1 MTEHPN
7 SGGAA
12 DQVAVVIV
20 NWNGYEDT
28 ADCLG
33 ALSALDYP
41 DYRVVVVDNGST
53 DGSGERLAGE
63 FGWCEFVFNERNRG
77 FAGGCNAGIEVAL
90 AGDAEYV
97 LLLNPDASIDGEAV
111 SELVA
116 VQHESGAG
124 IVGATIAHGNGVVN
138 PVPSRYPDMLY
149 YSGYR
154 SSLPVGDSPDAY
166 AKERWFDTD
175 RVEGAGA
182 LLSSDLLHERRETV
196 GHYLDDSLFMYCE
209 EVELGLWCRRHGVR
223 SVVAREGVVEHDTGA
238 SSSRAFQL
246 YYLTRNRVLLAHR
259 YLEGGTRLAFDAS
272 YPPTRLAL
280 AGRWLKRGDNTVARA
295 AISGLVDGYRGVD
308 GQTR

>member
-1 MTEHPN
+1 MPEDTTPV
-7 SGGAA
+7 G
-12 DQVAVVIV
+12 QIAVVIV

-28 ADCLG
+28 AGCLA
-33 ALSALDYP
+33 ALADLDYP

-53 DGSGERLAGE
+53 DGSGERLASE

-77 FAGGCNAGIEVAL
+77 FAGGCNAGIEAAL
-90 AGDAEYV
+90 AGGAEYV
-97 LLLNPDASIDGEAV
+97 LLLNPDASIDGEALT
-111 SELVA
+111 ELVT
-116 VQHESGAG
+116 VQRASGAAV
-124 IVGATIAHGNGVVN
+124 VGATITHGDGVVN

-166 AKERWFDTD
+166 ACERWFDTD

-182 LLSSDLLHERRETV
+182 LLTADLLRERRETA

-223 SVVAREGVVEHDTGA
+223 SVVARGATVEHDTGA

-246 YYLTRNRVLLAHR
+246 YYLTRNRVLIAHR
-259 YLEGGTRLAFDAS
+259 YLAGGERVAFDAS
-272 YPPTRLAL
+272 YPAARLAL
-280 AGRWLKRGDNTVARA
+280 AGRWLKRGDHAVARA
-295 AISGLVDGYRGVD
+295 VVRGLVDGYRGVD
-308 GQTR
+308 GRTE